1 MLKFRFKFAGDFV
14 AATGL
19 QGRVG
24 EIAQTDLNS
33 AQRDELIK
41 SHGYKSMDHNE

>member
-1 MLKFRFKFAGDFV
+1 LKFRFKFAGDFV

-19 QGRVG
+19 QGCVG

-41 SHGYKSMDHNE
+41 SQGYKSMDHNE